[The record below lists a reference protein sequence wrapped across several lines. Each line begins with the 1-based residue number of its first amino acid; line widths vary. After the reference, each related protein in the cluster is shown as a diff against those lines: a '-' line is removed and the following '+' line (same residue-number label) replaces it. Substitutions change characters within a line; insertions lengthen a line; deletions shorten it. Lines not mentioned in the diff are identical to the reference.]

1 MHLFPPIHYNK
12 LSLKK
17 QNVWRRNLFIQ
28 FALWFVWWKR
38 ILSVILLHL
47 QNNSI
52 MLSLLASGMPAGLL
66 FPNCTVYLL
75 SVMPQTFPSLVS
87 ELNSWFYKF
96 LVYTRRWKVPS
107 SRCSLV
113 HSVSLHKL
121 FVQKLTHLA
130 PCLYVQ
136 G

>member
-52 MLSLLASGMPAGLL
+52 MLSLLASGMLVSLL
-66 FPNCTVYLL
+66 FPNCTVDLL
-75 SVMPQTFPSLVS
+75 SVMPHTFPSLVS

-113 HSVSLHKL
+113 HSVSFHKL